1 VNCLY
6 QPALKLYHSTLSLNV
21 QKFFLLNLKDNPM
34 LELQSSVAHLSAQP
48 WIERA
53 KTLGAHFAERRMD
66 ANENDR
72 FVAENFA
79 DLRRH
84 GFASAGV
91 PIELGGG
98 GASYI
103 EMGEVLRELAHHCS
117 STALAFAMHTH
128 QVMIPV
134 WRWRHQNAPVEGLL
148 RRVAT
153 EQIILLSSGGS
164 DWLQSVGTATR
175 VEGGFRINACKVFTS
190 GAPAGDLLM
199 TSAVYDDPEAGATV
213 LHFAIPVHAEGVS
226 IDPIW
231 YAMGMQGTGSH
242 NVMLSDVFVPDA
254 GIVLRRTQGKWH
266 PLFQIISMLAIP
278 LIYSVYVGVAEAA
291 RDLTVQTI
299 QKRPENSHTSYL
311 VGGIENELLAA
322 KLALQQMMTVAD
334 TSQPGFDTTN
344 QIMMGRTLA
353 ARAVLNVVD
362 LAMEATGGTAFY
374 RSLGLEQLFRDAQAA
389 RYHPLRE
396 GDQRRLAG
404 QLALGWTIEAKD

>member
-1 VNCLY
+1 
-6 QPALKLYHSTLSLNV
+6 
-21 QKFFLLNLKDNPM
+21 M
-34 LELQSSVAHLSAQP
+34 LELQSPTAYSPNQP
-48 WIERA
+48 WLEQA
-53 KTLGAHFAERRMD
+53 KYLGSQFAERRTQT
-66 ANENDR
+66 NESDR

-79 DLRRH
+79 DLRRY

-91 PIELGGG
+91 PTELGGG

-103 EMGEVLRELAHHCS
+103 EMSGVLRELAHHCS

-134 WRWRHQNAPVEGLL
+134 WRWQRQNAPVEGLL
-148 RRVAT
+148 RRIAM

-164 DWLQSVGTATR
+164 DWLDGSGTATR
-175 VEGGFRINACKVFTS
+175 VEGGFRINGCKVFAS

-199 TSAVYDDPEAGATV
+199 TSAVYNDPDAGATV
-213 LHFAIPVHAEGVS
+213 LHFAIPVQAEGVR

-231 YAMGMQGTGSH
+231 HAMGMQGTGSH
-242 NVMLSDVFVPDA
+242 NIVLSDVFVPDA
-254 GIVLRRTQGKWH
+254 GIALRRPQGEWH
-266 PLFQIISMLAIP
+266 PLFHIISMLAFP

-291 RDLTVQTI
+291 RDLTVQLI
-299 QKRPENSHTSYL
+299 QKRQANGHIAYL
-311 VGGIENELLAA
+311 MGGIENELMAA
-322 KLALQQMMTVAD
+322 RLALQHMLTVAD
-334 TSQPGFDTTN
+334 SSQPGFETTN

-374 RSLGLEQLFRDAQAA
+374 RSVGLEQLFRDAQAA

-404 QLALGWTIEAKD
+404 QLALNWTVETKH

>member
-1 VNCLY
+1 
-6 QPALKLYHSTLSLNV
+6 LKINLV
-21 QKFFLLNLKDNPM
+21 NLKDDTM
-34 LELQSSVAHLSAQP
+34 LQLQAPTTHSPAQP
-48 WIERA
+48 WVERA
-53 KTLGAHFAERRMD
+53 RSLGSQFAERRVE

-79 DLRRH
+79 ELKQH
-84 GFASAGV
+84 GFVSAGV
-91 PIELGGG
+91 PGELGGG
-98 GASYI
+98 GASYR
-103 EMGEVLRELAHHCS
+103 EMCEVLRELAHHCS

-134 WRWRHQNAPVEGLL
+134 WRWRHQDAPVEGLL
-148 RRVAT
+148 RRVAM

-164 DWLQSVGTATR
+164 DWLQGSGTATR
-175 VEGGFRINACKVFTS
+175 VGGGFRINACKVFAS

-213 LHFAIPVHAEGVS
+213 LHFAVPVQTKGVR
-226 IDPIW
+226 IDPVW
-231 YAMGMQGTGSH
+231 HAMGMQGTGSH
-242 NVMLSDVFVPDA
+242 NIVLSDVFVPDA
-254 GIVLRRTQGKWH
+254 GIALRRPQGKWH
-266 PLFQIISMLAIP
+266 PLFHIISMVAFP

-291 RDLTVQTI
+291 RDLTVQLI
-299 QKRPENSHTSYL
+299 QQRPENSHTSYL
-311 VGGIENELLAA
+311 VGGIENELMAA
-322 KLALQQMMTVAD
+322 RLALQHLISVAD
-334 TSQPGFDTTN
+334 TSQPGLQTTN

-396 GDQRRLAG
+396 GEQRRLAG
-404 QLALGWTIEAKD
+404 QLALNWTIEANN

>member
-1 VNCLY
+1 
-6 QPALKLYHSTLSLNV
+6 
-21 QKFFLLNLKDNPM
+21 M
-34 LELQSSVAHLSAQP
+34 LELQTPTTYQSVKT

-53 KTLGAHFAERRMD
+53 KDLGSQFAERRTD

-79 DLRRH
+79 DLRQH
-84 GFASAGV
+84 GFVSAGV
-91 PIELGGG
+91 PTALGGG
-98 GASYI
+98 GASYV
-103 EMGEVLRELAHHCS
+103 EMCEVLRELAHHCS

-134 WRWRHQNAPVEGLL
+134 WRWHHQNAPVEGLL
-148 RRVAT
+148 KRVAV

-164 DWLQSVGTATR
+164 DWLQGSGTATR
-175 VEGGFRINACKVFTS
+175 VEGGFRINGCKVFVS
-190 GAPAGDLLM
+190 GASAGDLLM

-213 LHFAIPVHAEGVS
+213 LHFAVPVHAEGVK

-242 NVMLSDVFVPDA
+242 NILLADVFVPDA
-254 GIVLRRTQGKWH
+254 GIALRRPQGEWH
-266 PLFQIISMLAIP
+266 PLFHTISMVAFP
-278 LIYSVYVGVAEAA
+278 LVYSVYVGVAEAA
-291 RDLTVQTI
+291 RNLTVQLI
-299 QKRPENSHTSYL
+299 QQRPENDHICYL
-311 VGGIENELLAA
+311 VGGIENELMAA
-322 KLALQQMMTVAD
+322 RLALQHMITVAD

-344 QIMMGRTLA
+344 QIMIGRTLA
-353 ARAVLNVVD
+353 ARAVLSVVD

-396 GDQRRLAG
+396 GEQRRFAG
-404 QLALGWTIEAKD
+404 QLALNRQPQK